1 MGSKAKSL
9 KSKFFNI
16 LKLQCTYLKRQVS
29 VNLRHRVLKLHFFGK
44 VPGHV
49 RELQAQSTAHVFFG
63 ANEWPVDFTT
73 QGGQLVGEST
83 KVLDSKN

>member
-1 MGSKAKSL
+1 MGELETESL
-9 KSKFFNI
+9 KV
-16 LKLQCTYLKRQVS
+16 T
-29 VNLRHRVLKLHFFGK
+29 FFGK

-63 ANEWPVDFTT
+63 ANEWSVDFTT

-83 KVLDSKN
+83 KVLDSIN